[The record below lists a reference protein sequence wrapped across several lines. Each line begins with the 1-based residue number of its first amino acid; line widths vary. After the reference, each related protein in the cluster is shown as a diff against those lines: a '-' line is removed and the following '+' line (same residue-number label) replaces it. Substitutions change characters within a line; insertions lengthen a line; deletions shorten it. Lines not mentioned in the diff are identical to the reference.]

1 MFTFQLKLQRCIIL
15 TDIIKWGI
23 MFNMIRYVPVVWI
36 LFAFNVGQD
45 LGQCNLD
52 GARDCLANVTIPHL
66 GTKDLKEAC
75 Q

>member
-1 MFTFQLKLQRCIIL
+1 
-15 TDIIKWGI
+15 
-23 MFNMIRYVPVVWI
+23 MFNMIRYVPVVGI
-36 LFAFNVGQD
+36 LFAFNLGQD

-52 GARDCLANVTIPHL
+52 GARDCLANVTIPNL